1 MPAASYT
8 EGEEL
13 LVQVSHS
20 PLQTVVSSY
29 SSSLTISQTDEKSNI
44 ITLSFRDVSSQR
56 AEDVLS
62 TLIAV
67 YNENWVKA
75 KNQIAVSTSMFI
87 NERLGVI
94 EGELGNVD
102 DDISSYKSEHLL
114 PDVQAAA
121 SMYMAQASQADASIK
136 ELNDQAYMARY
147 IRGHLANE
155 SNKYQLLPANSG
167 IDNPSIATQ
176 ITEYNNKLLER
187 NSLVAHSST
196 KNPLVVEMDASLS
209 SLRSALLTS
218 IDNQLVALNAQ
229 IRSQQSLG
237 GQATSRIAS
246 NPQQSKYLLSVER
259 QQK

>member
-1 MPAASYT
+1 MEVPVHGGLNDTIQSPIGKIVVMPAASYT

-94 EGELGNVD
+94 EGELG
-102 DDISSYKSEHLL
+102 EC
-114 PDVQAAA
+114 
-121 SMYMAQASQADASIK
+121 
-136 ELNDQAYMARY
+136 
-147 IRGHLANE
+147 G
-155 SNKYQLLPANSG
+155 
-167 IDNPSIATQ
+167 
-176 ITEYNNKLLER
+176 
-187 NSLVAHSST
+187 
-196 KNPLVVEMDASLS
+196 
-209 SLRSALLTS
+209 
-218 IDNQLVALNAQ
+218 
-229 IRSQQSLG
+229 
-237 GQATSRIAS
+237 
-246 NPQQSKYLLSVER
+246 
-259 QQK
+259 